1 MEKWRKIGWS
11 RLNVSK
17 TLPKTKS
24 EFAPWKSMVGRW
36 TFLLGLRRT
45 VRFREGKNASALPV
59 TPNYP
64 GVWVKLQ
71 IFFMFTPENGGR
83 WTHFEEHIFSTGLK
97 PPTTGSIL
105 GCFFGPGKFGILFCS
120 LDDDKID
127 RGQQWNHHRRWYWV
141 IDVGGLGRM
150 RWWFAARTDGM
161 EGNGTFFPE
170 NNALRVN

>member
-1 MEKWRKIGWS
+1 
-11 RLNVSK
+11 
-17 TLPKTKS
+17 
-24 EFAPWKSMVGRW
+24 MVGRW

-64 GVWVKLQ
+64 GVVGETSN
-71 IFFMFTPENGGR
+71 IFHVYPRKWWKMISILRSIF
-83 WTHFEEHIFSTGLK
+83 FSTGLVQ
-97 PPTTGSIL
+97 PPTPGSIL